1 MIETFPYHLI
11 DLTHTLDPNVPTWNG
26 GCGFN
31 HEIHIDYDDCEGVD
45 KFRILKYSMIAGIGT
60 HMDAPSHCFPGH
72 QSIHDL
78 DVNDLCFPCFV
89 IDVSAQSHE
98 LYAVTKED
106 ILSFEEKHGTITNGS
121 CVMIKTGWARFWG
134 DPKKYHHNHVFPD
147 VSVEAAE
154 LLIERGVQALGV
166 DTLSSDRPDEG
177 FPVHRAFLGSGRL
190 LIENVANLEKMP
202 PTGAFVM
209 ALPLKVKDGTEAP
222 IRLVGLVEK
231 ILK

>member
-1 MIETFPYHLI
+1 MSEKFPYHLI
-11 DLTHTLDPNVPTWNG
+11 DLTHTLDPTIPTWNG

-31 HEIHIDYDDCEGVD
+31 HEIHIDYADCEGVD

-72 QSIHDL
+72 PSIHDL
-78 DVNDLCFPCFV
+78 DVNDLCFSCFV

-106 ILSFEEKHGTITNGS
+106 ILSFEEEHGPITNGS
-121 CVMIKTGWARFWG
+121 CVMIKTGWARFWN

-147 VSVEAAE
+147 VSVGAAE
-154 LLIERGVQALGV
+154 LLIERGVQALGI
-166 DTLSSDRPDEG
+166 DTLSSDRLDEG

-231 ILK
+231 TLK